1 MPEIH
6 FHDMRHTAAASIM
19 LNHGIP
25 IIVVARRLGH
35 ARPSITLD
43 VYGHLIPNMDE
54 AAAQKIDELVIPI
67 EIHQTAPNLHQK

>member
-1 MPEIH
+1 
-6 FHDMRHTAAASIM
+6 
-19 LNHGIP
+19 
-25 IIVVARRLGH
+25 VGH